1 MRVISPMKAL
11 LTEPEVRSTTSLPQ
25 KLMHWPVT
33 LSQFPPPGHVH
44 ARREEQVCS
53 LNRIDRI
60 MTLLLDNVVPGDIPI
75 ASPSNK
81 EPGPG
86 NTVRQSKRQRR
97 ATERADHDAPTP
109 CDKRKKR

>member
-1 MRVISPMKAL
+1 MRVIPPMKAL
-11 LTEPEVRSTTSLPQ
+11 LTEPEVRSTTGLPQ
-25 KLMHWPVT
+25 KLMHRLVT
-33 LSQFPPPGHVH
+33 LLQFPPPGHVH
-44 ARREEQVCS
+44 AKREEQVCS

-75 ASPSNK
+75 ACPSNK

-97 ATERADHDAPTP
+97 ATERVDHDAPTS

>member
-1 MRVISPMKAL
+1 MRVIPPMKVL

-25 KLMHWPVT
+25 KLTHQPVT
-33 LSQFPPPGHVH
+33 LLQFPPPDHVH
-44 ARREEQVCS
+44 ARGEEQICS

-60 MTLLLDNVVPGDIPI
+60 MTLLLDNVVLGDIPI

-86 NTVRQSKRQRR
+86 NTVQQSKRQRR
-97 ATERADHDAPTP
+97 ATERADCNAPTP
-109 CDKRKKR
+109 RDKRKKT

>member
-1 MRVISPMKAL
+1 MRVIPQMKAL

-25 KLMHWPVT
+25 KLMHRPVT
-33 LSQFPPPGHVH
+33 LSQFPPPSHIH
-44 ARREEQVCS
+44 TRREEQVCS

-75 ASPSNK
+75 AGPSNK
-81 EPGPG
+81 EPSPG

-97 ATERADHDAPTP
+97 ATERADRDAPTP
-109 CDKRKKR
+109 WDKRKKR